1 MADDLFTSMKLSAAG
16 MKAQGT
22 RLRIISEN
30 IANADSLP
38 TEPGQNPYRRKII
51 TFRNVMDRNVGQN
64 VVKVDKVRPDSSE
77 FQRRFDPSHPA
88 ADAQGY
94 VQAPNVNALIEMMD
108 MREAQRSYEANL
120 GAIRTSRA
128 MLQGTIDIL
137 R

>member
-1 MADDLFTSMKLSAAG
+1 MSDDLFTSLKLSAAG

-22 RLRIISEN
+22 RLRVISEN
-30 IANADSLP
+30 LANADSLP
-38 TEPGQNPYRRKII
+38 TEPGANPYRRKVI
-51 TFRNVMDRNVGQN
+51 TFRNAMDRDVGQN
-64 VVKVDKVRPDSSE
+64 VVKIDKVRPDPSE
-77 FQRRFDPSHPA
+77 FQRRFDPGHPA

-94 VQAPNVNALIEMMD
+94 VRAPNINTMIEMMD

-120 GAIRTSRA
+120 GAIRTSRQ